1 MRDRPQPG
9 KSARLALEDR
19 FADRAAGVF
28 HRRFREGLSRAF
40 GSQAFYIAFFLLT
53 ILATLVV
60 GVHMADNFAA
70 RLPVFDLNI
79 SWGFFT
85 GLLHNPARLA
95 AGAPYTA
102 TVMGIL
108 LAHELGHYFTCR
120 HYHLDCTYP
129 LFIPAPTLIGTFGAF
144 IRIKSPL
151 VTRRELFDV
160 GISGPIAGFLVAI
173 PAMIVAA
180 RDAGSRLI
188 AVPPESIVMGH
199 PLALSL
205 LVRLFHPD
213 FGRAAGDFG
222 RFTLSPVG
230 CGVWV
235 GLFATALNLL
245 PMGQLD
251 GGHIVYA
258 VFGRVHRYVSI
269 GFFALLI
276 PLGLFCWTGW
286 FVWAVLMLIIRLGH
300 PAPIMDAEPL
310 DRRRKFVALAALAMF
325 VLCFMFSPLAV
336 T

>member
-1 MRDRPQPG
+1 MGDRPQPG
-9 KSARLALEDR
+9 KSTRLELNDR
-19 FADRAAGVF
+19 SGDWVGKSF
-28 HRRFREGLSRAF
+28 RRHILEGLSRVF
-40 GSQAFYIAFFLLT
+40 GSLPFYITFFLLT
-53 ILATLVV
+53 ILATLLV

-70 RLPVFDLNI
+70 HLPVFDLNI
-79 SWGFFT
+79 SWGFFIQ
-85 GLLHNPARLA
+85 LLHDPSRLA
-95 AGAPYTA
+95 AGAPYA
-102 TVMGIL
+102 ITVMGIL

-120 HYHLDCTYP
+120 YYDLDCTYP

-144 IRIKSPL
+144 IRIRSPL
-151 VTRRELFDV
+151 VTRQELFDV
-160 GISGPIAGFLVAI
+160 GISGPIAGFVVAI

-188 AVPPESIVMGH
+188 AVPSESIVMGH

-205 LVRLFHPD
+205 LVRMFHPG
-213 FGRAAGDFG
+213 FGGTGDFG

-286 FVWAVLMLIIRLGH
+286 FVWAVLMLVIRLGH
-300 PAPIMDAEPL
+300 PAPLMDAEPL
-310 DRRRKFVALAALAMF
+310 DRRRKFIALAALAMF
-325 VLCFMFSPLAV
+325 VLCFMLSPLAV

>member
-1 MRDRPQPG
+1 MDDRPHPG
-9 KSARLALEDR
+9 KSARLVLEGR
-19 FADRAAGVF
+19 SGNWARATF
-28 HRRFREGLSRAF
+28 WRRFRQRLSRIL
-40 GSQAFYIAFFLLT
+40 GSLPFYIALFLLT

-70 RLPVFDLNI
+70 HLPVFDLNI

-85 GLLHNPARLA
+85 GLLRDPSRLA

-102 TVMGIL
+102 AVMGIL

-120 HYHLDCTYP
+120 YYHLDCTYP

-144 IRIKSPL
+144 IRIRSPL
-151 VTRRELFDV
+151 VTRQELFDV
-160 GISGPIAGFLVAI
+160 GISGPIAGFVVAI
-173 PAMIVAA
+173 PAMIIAA
-180 RDAGSRLI
+180 RAAGSRLI
-188 AVPPESIVMGH
+188 SVPPESIIMGH

-205 LVRLFHPD
+205 LVRLFHPG

-258 VFGRVHRYVSI
+258 VFGRMHRYVSI
-269 GFFALLI
+269 GFFVLLI
-276 PLGLFCWTGW
+276 PLGFFCWTGW
-286 FVWAVLMLIIRLGH
+286 FVWAVLMLLIRLGH
-300 PAPIMDAEPL
+300 PAPLMDDQPL

-325 VLCFMFSPLAV
+325 VLCFMFSPLMV